1 MASYIPPGA
10 DASEQPF
17 KLLVR
22 QQPKYARVAIGK
34 EKGTDRKPI
43 DPPPIVQLRLD
54 GMRDPNNNFL
64 QNPYLILTARLV
76 SGRDDD
82 SSTDGDS
89 PSPSPKENALT
100 GTVVSSL
107 YSLKDT
113 DNAQGGFF
121 VFGDLSVRK
130 EGFYR
135 LEFTLY
141 ELKLGDRECWM
152 LNRTV
157 SDKFQVFSQKE
168 FPGMAESTFLT
179 RSFSD
184 QGVRLRLRKDS
195 RSITTRKR
203 NHSVANRAETVRAHQ
218 QQMYGGVHSPEHSPT
233 GHAHAG
239 YRRSSSLHDPNMS
252 AGHMDRSRASMT
264 PQGGSFYDSPQMGR
278 DYGGSS
284 YQHYPGYGN
293 EDRSAVKRQR
303 VDPGLGGH
311 SYSEGY
317 PPYSQAGPRTVP
329 DMGATMYPVTTAGY
343 QMTAQPV
350 LASLSGPTS
359 HYSIPRI
366 DTQMAP
372 QHTGPNSATSPFSP
386 NAQRSPGGYHHY
398 PPPVVY
404 SSTMPYQQ
412 AATPPTNGLGIGGL
426 PPHLELE
433 VDSKSTVRT
442 GGQ

>member
-1 MASYIPPGA
+1 MASYLPSGSGPSDRHFELI
-10 DASEQPF
+10 
-17 KLLVR
+17 VR

-43 DPPPIVQLRLD
+43 DPPPIVQLKLD

-76 SGRDDD
+76 SPKDDD
-82 SSTDGDS
+82 SSSDGDS

-113 DNAQGGFF
+113 DNSQGGFF

-152 LNRTV
+152 LNRV
-157 SDKFQVFSQKE
+157 LSDRFQVFSQKE

-203 NHSVANRAETVRAHQ
+203 NHSVANRAESVRHHQ
-218 QQMYGGVHSPEHSPT
+218 QQVYGVIHSPEHSPT
-233 GHAHAG
+233 GHAHAQ
-239 YRRSSSLHDPNMS
+239 YRRSTTLHDPGM
-252 AGHMDRSRASMT
+252 MDRSRTSMA

-284 YQHYPGYGN
+284 YQHYSGYD
-293 EDRSAVKRQR
+293 DRSGVKRQR
-303 VDPGLGGH
+303 VDPGLSTYSDGYP
-311 SYSEGY
+311 SYSQ
-317 PPYSQAGPRTVP
+317 SGPRTVP
-329 DMGATMYPVTTAGY
+329 DMAGSIYPVTTAGY
-343 QMTAQPV
+343 QIAAQTVMTSMP
-350 LASLSGPTS
+350 GPTS

-366 DTQMAP
+366 DTQLP
-372 QHTGPNSATSPFSP
+372 SQHTGPNSATSPFSP
-386 NAQRSPGGYHHY
+386 STQRSPGGGYHY
-398 PPPVVY
+398 PPPGVMY
-404 SSTMPYQQ
+404 SSTMPYSQG
-412 AATPPTNGLGIGGL
+412 ATPPTNGLGIGGL
-426 PPHLELE
+426 PPHLEL
-433 VDSKSTVRT
+433 DDKSAVRAV
-442 GGQ
+442 GQ

>member
-1 MASYIPPGA
+1 MASYLPPGSG
-10 DASEQPF
+10 ASDRPF
-17 KLLVR
+17 DLIVR

-43 DPPPIVQLRLD
+43 DPPPIVQLKLD
-54 GMRDPNNNFL
+54 GMRDPNNNYL

-76 SGRDDD
+76 SPKDED

-113 DNAQGGFF
+113 DNSQGGFF

-152 LNRTV
+152 LNRV
-157 SDKFQVFSQKE
+157 LSDRFQVFSQKE

-203 NHSVANRAETVRAHQ
+203 NHSVANRAETMRAQ
-218 QQMYGGVHSPEHSPT
+218 QVYGGVHSPEHSPT
-233 GHAHAG
+233 GHAHAQ
-239 YRRSSSLHDPNMS
+239 YRRSSSLHDPSMS

-264 PQGGSFYDSPQMGR
+264 PGGGFYDSPQMGR
-278 DYGGSS
+278 DSYGSS
-284 YQHYPGYGN
+284 YQHYSSGYAS

-303 VDPGLGGH
+303 VDPGLGSHG
-311 SYSEGY
+311 YSESY
-317 PPYSQAGPRTVP
+317 TPYSQSGPRTVP
-329 DMGATMYPVTTAGY
+329 DMGGNMYPVTTASY
-343 QMTAQPV
+343 AMTQPG
-350 LASLSGPTS
+350 LASLTAPTS
-359 HYSIPRI
+359 HYSSIPRI

-386 NAQRSPGGYHHY
+386 STQRSPGGYHY
-398 PPPVVY
+398 PPSGVVY
-404 SSTMPYQQ
+404 STTMPYQQ
-412 AATPPTNGLGIGGL
+412 GATPPTNGLGIGGL

-433 VDSKSTVRT
+433 VDKTAVRT
-442 GGQ
+442 GSQ